1 VIVVDDGLATGST
14 MRAAVAALR
23 RQQPKRIVVA
33 VPVAALQT
41 YEEFKTEV
49 DEIVSLLN
57 PSLFLAVGFW
67 YESFSQTTDEE
78 VRDLLDR
85 ASDRQSAACRGGT
98 VSRRTA

>member
-1 VIVVDDGLATGST
+1 VDDGLANGST

-33 VPVAALQT
+33 VPVTALQT

-49 DEIVSLLN
+49 DEIVSLLT

-67 YESFSQTTDEE
+67 YESFSQTTYEE